1 MVARKQIVIGDQIP
15 APIRSIKMPLTFIYL
30 IGIAICAVLAF
41 IAPHYRNL
49 AFVMTAIF
57 SIQIIAVGLLEAY
70 RESRLR

>member
-1 MVARKQIVIGDQIP
+1 
-15 APIRSIKMPLTFIYL
+15 MPLTFIYL